1 MKIKEMN
8 FVITGANGAT
18 ATKLMDYFSD
28 RAQFV
33 TGTVRSLSGKH
44 EKDENRAIIQMELLD
59 HYSIDNSIAWI
70 QKEVGDIHAWL
81 NVAGGFTMGK
91 HVEEGHDDW
100 SFMYNTN
107 FMTALNC
114 CQQILPIMKKQG
126 FGRIINFGSQAAVQG
141 MPLAGPYCAS
151 KAALHMLTKITAL
164 ELPNNLTCNAM
175 LPGIIDTAA
184 NRTAMPDADHHN
196 WVKPEQIAEKI
207 EEVVLSELNGEL
219 IKI

>member
-18 ATKLMDYFSD
+18 ATKLMDYFSA